1 MAVISQPG
9 LHMILSFLRHSLTER
24 KFNADRLEPGGYKM
38 DFRRLNCTKWLLAV
52 SLTWMDGKSIIC
64 CGICHYVLLLLV
76 FNASSQI
83 QKQIKITI
91 WWWDEQACLLYISV
105 SQTDLPSIRGAF
117 VILDEGSSPLTR
129 VCLINLS
136 FVKSKYGLWKSWW
149 CYSDTGGV
157 SEVVNIV
164 VTRGWWHD
172 DSANKSGN
180 NIPTK
185 SHLTHLVV
193 IIAKWCF
200 FFFYPIK
207 YCETKSQSLQSLV
220 LVGQC
225 A

>member
-1 MAVISQPG
+1 MVNQSSAVVFVTMFFCFF
-9 LHMILSFLRHSLTER
+9 H
-24 KFNADRLEPGGYKM
+24 
-38 DFRRLNCTKWLLAV
+38 
-52 SLTWMDGKSIIC
+52 
-64 CGICHYVLLLLV
+64 V

-83 QKQIKITI
+83 QKQIQITI

-136 FVKSKYGLWKSWW
+136 FVKSKYGSWKSWW

-193 IIAKWCF
+193 IIARWCF
-200 FFFYPIK
+200 FFFTVVVVEEVRWKIHQNRYK
-207 YCETKSQSLQSLV
+207 
-220 LVGQC
+220 
-225 A
+225 